1 VVNGV
6 RVPLVRYITYY
17 VILIVVTALLILLTP
32 VGFYILFILS
42 IPIAAS
48 LAITLANEVRASKG
62 RPWFMG
68 RQVNDAAYIV
78 LTLLMALG
86 AFLITPIYDARI
98 ALASLLLL
106 ASAVMINR
114 LGSSYSLT
122 NVNVGEFLRKMAV
135 AVALFSLASLFGL
148 AYSHSHT
155 PLQFQP

>member
-1 VVNGV
+1 
-6 RVPLVRYITYY
+6 LVRYITYY

-68 RQVNDAAYIV
+68 RQVNDAAYMV

-86 AFLITPIYDARI
+86 AFLIGPF
-98 ALASLLLL
+98 
-106 ASAVMINR
+106 M
-114 LGSSYSLT
+114 
-122 NVNVGEFLRKMAV
+122 MP
-135 AVALFSLASLFGL
+135 GL
-148 AYSHSHT
+148 
-155 PLQFQP
+155 P